1 MKTLQQ
7 KEFEYSDIL
16 LYKIVESN
24 NKKLIIVIINDEE
37 QLKTFRNTGLAED
50 APVSIMEYTPEIE
63 KEIISKMKQIK
74 EYVVNSED
82 DIIVR
87 YTDGTNINFYKTNKP
102 IIEEVLENQRNYNK
116 NRIIDDWAKMPE
128 EEKQKKKSLVSK
140 KLTKGLAGVLAA
152 TVLLT
157 GSYHLLNRNKGKNV
171 DNEMLNPTDPRK
183 TEQDVSAVSDFTK
196 EAETLYNQTLEK
208 NDFVLKYQQ
217 VADIKWNKELS
228 LEVVELVNGLYPLSM
243 QYMNEENAKQEM
255 TEVIQA
261 ISLLIAGNLNPET
274 SEENMINLS
283 EFIVNEKEKTFV
295 NNALIISRACINE
308 SIGEPTNG
316 KIIDEEQWSGYSNFS
331 KEYKNSVD
339 QLLNYEFETINNP
352 EFLTMSAGAR
362 YLITLTFQQVN
373 NVIPQ
378 WSYITREKS
387 ETDTREYDLYYRYF
401 FDDVEK
407 IPYLPREG
415 KNGTTEYVYTYIDE
429 NGTCKEEVYTEDVMF
444 AMAGLSTVEEQ
455 RNLNIEPNP
464 NIRQLGI
471 QTEIDNRVNDSLYEL
486 QEIRN
491 NVLLK

>member
-1 MKTLQQ
+1 
-7 KEFEYSDIL
+7 
-16 LYKIVESN
+16 
-24 NKKLIIVIINDEE
+24 
-37 QLKTFRNTGLAED
+37 
-50 APVSIMEYTPEIE
+50 
-63 KEIISKMKQIK
+63 
-74 EYVVNSED
+74 
-82 DIIVR
+82 
-87 YTDGTNINFYKTNKP
+87 
-102 IIEEVLENQRNYNK
+102 
-116 NRIIDDWAKMPE
+116 
-128 EEKQKKKSLVSK
+128 
-140 KLTKGLAGVLAA
+140 
-152 TVLLT
+152 
-157 GSYHLLNRNKGKNV
+157 
-171 DNEMLNPTDPRK
+171 MLNPTDPRK
-183 TEQDVSAVSDFTK
+183 TEQNVSAVSDFTK

-255 TEVIQA
+255 TEVTQA

-407 IPYLPREG
+407 IPYLPR
-415 KNGTTEYVYTYIDE
+415 
-429 NGTCKEEVYTEDVMF
+429 
-444 AMAGLSTVEEQ
+444 
-455 RNLNIEPNP
+455 
-464 NIRQLGI
+464 
-471 QTEIDNRVNDSLYEL
+471 
-486 QEIRN
+486 
-491 NVLLK
+491 